1 MIMPILKKLV
11 VQART
16 SDFSLSYE
24 AQTLKIESV
33 SDVWHCYDPDTCG
46 YIQLLLFAQNI
57 IGLDGS
63 VSCPRTALSMS
74 IDIDMHTSLLS
85 IVTRLVC
92 VFLFISFVT
101 KLLSSILQFC
111 RWLIS
116 VAVAE
121 PDWPPALPMTRFVAK
136 LAYLEANSKNVI
148 KIKG

>member
-57 IGLDGS
+57 IGLDVS

-85 IVTRLVC
+85 I
-92 VFLFISFVT
+92 F
-101 KLLSSILQFC
+101 
-111 RWLIS
+111 
-116 VAVAE
+116 
-121 PDWPPALPMTRFVAK
+121 TRFFF
-136 LAYLEANSKNVI
+136 
-148 KIKG
+148 